1 MAGYKYIGK
10 RIYYLKVDGRVV
22 LDTGEA
28 EGWVVENP
36 HELQKP
42 PMTKKEYDF
51 KIYAE
56 LQKYN
61 PEEVDFIELKWGEFK
76 TEFAECTSY
85 RVNVDTKQLEFD
97 YTPVPP
103 SPEVPVAPS
112 LHERVD
118 NLELGAEATQE
129 ALDMLLLA
137 SMGEPVQAATLAVS
151 TFANIKQKGVDNMAA
166 YIAMRIIK
174 KGDKS
179 VEAGREYYVTWM
191 THPVYSKFKADV
203 DLILQAEER
212 ENLIVE
218 SL

>member
-10 RIYYLKVDGRVV
+10 RIYYLKVDGRVI

-28 EGWVVENP
+28 EGWVNP
-36 HELQKP
+36 TTTE
-42 PMTKKEYDF
+42 DDWR
-51 KIYAE
+51 IYSE

-61 PEEVDFIELKWGEFK
+61 KTEVDFIELQFGEFK

-85 RVNVDTKQLEFD
+85 KVNVDTKQLEFD
-97 YTPVPP
+97 YTPVPEP
-103 SPEVPVAPS
+103 PEVPVKPT

-137 SMGEPVQAATLAVS
+137 NMGEPVQAATLAVG
-151 TFANIKQKGVDNMAA
+151 TFANTKQKGVDNMAA

>member
-1 MAGYKYIGK
+1 MAGYKYLGK

-28 EGWVVENP
+28 EGWVNP
-36 HELQKP
+36 TTTEDDWRIYSELS
-42 PMTKKEYDF
+42 
-51 KIYAE
+51 
-56 LQKYN
+56 KYN
-61 PEEVDFIELKWGEFK
+61 KSEVDFIELQFGEFK

-85 RVNVDTKQLEFD
+85 RVNVDTKTLEFD

-103 SPEVPVAPS
+103 SPEVPVTPS

>member
-1 MAGYKYIGK
+1 MAGYKYLGK
-10 RIYYLKVDGRVV
+10 RIYYLKVDGRVI

-28 EGWVVENP
+28 EGWVNP
-36 HELQKP
+36 TTTEDDWIIYSELS
-42 PMTKKEYDF
+42 
-51 KIYAE
+51 
-56 LQKYN
+56 KYN
-61 PEEVDFIELKWGEFK
+61 KSEVDFMELQFGEFK

-85 RVNVDTKQLEFD
+85 RVNIETKTLEFD

-103 SPEVPVAPS
+103 APEVPVKPS

-118 NLELGAEATQE
+118 DLELGAEATQE

-137 SMGEPVQAATLAVS
+137 NMGEPVQIS
-151 TFANIKQKGVDNMAA
+151 TFAIDNTKQKGVDNMAA

>member
-1 MAGYKYIGK
+1 MAGYKYFGS
-10 RIYYLKVDGRVV
+10 RVYYLKTNGNVV
-22 LDTGEA
+22 FKTGQSS
-28 EGWVVENP
+28 GWVTEITP
-36 HELQKP
+36 TQDWE
-42 PMTKKEYDF
+42 
-51 KIYAE
+51 IYE
-56 LQKYN
+56 
-61 PEEVDFIELKWGEFK
+61 ELKKYTKESLDYIQLKYDEFK
-76 TEFAECTSY
+76 TEFSECTSY

-97 YTPVPP
+97 YTPVPEP
-103 SPEVPVAPS
+103 PEVPVAPS

-137 SMGEPVQAATLAVS
+137 NMGEPVQIS
-151 TFANIKQKGVDNMAA
+151 TFAIDNTKQKGVDNMAA

>member
-1 MAGYKYIGK
+1 MAGYKYFGS
-10 RIYYLKVDGRVV
+10 RVYYLKTNGNVV
-22 LDTGEA
+22 FKTGQSS
-28 EGWVVENP
+28 GWVTEITP
-36 HELQKP
+36 EQDWEIYEELKKY
-42 PMTKKEYDF
+42 TKES
-51 KIYAE
+51 
-56 LQKYN
+56 
-61 PEEVDFIELKWGEFK
+61 VDFIQLKYDEFK

-85 RVNVDTKQLEFD
+85 RVNVDTKTLEFD
-97 YTPVPP
+97 YTPIPP

-137 SMGEPVQAATLAVS
+137 SMGEPVQAAILAVS
-151 TFANIKQKGVDNMAA
+151 TFANTNTKQKGVDTMAA
-166 YIAMRIIK
+166 YIAMRIMK

>member
-1 MAGYKYIGK
+1 MAGYKYLGK
-10 RIYYLKVDGRVV
+10 RIYYLKVDGRVI

-28 EGWVVENP
+28 EGWVNP
-36 HELQKP
+36 TTTEDDWRIYTELG
-42 PMTKKEYDF
+42 
-51 KIYAE
+51 
-56 LQKYN
+56 KYN
-61 PEEVDFIELKWGEFK
+61 KSEVDFIELKWGEFK

-137 SMGEPVQAATLAVS
+137 NMGEPVQTATLAVS
-151 TFANIKQKGVDNMAA
+151 TFANTKQKGVDNMAA

>member
-1 MAGYKYIGK
+1 MAGYKYLGK

-28 EGWVVENP
+28 EGWVNP
-36 HELQKP
+36 TTTEQDWEIYSELS
-42 PMTKKEYDF
+42 
-51 KIYAE
+51 
-56 LQKYN
+56 KYN
-61 PEEVDFIELKWGEFK
+61 KSEVDFIELQFGEFK

-137 SMGEPVQAATLAVS
+137 NMGEPVQAATLAVS
-151 TFANIKQKGVDNMAA
+151 TFANTNTKKGGGDTMAA

>member
-1 MAGYKYIGK
+1 MAGYKYLGK

-28 EGWVVENP
+28 EGWVNP
-36 HELQKP
+36 TTTEDDWRIYSELS
-42 PMTKKEYDF
+42 
-51 KIYAE
+51 
-56 LQKYN
+56 KYN
-61 PEEVDFIELKWGEFK
+61 KSEVDFIELQFGEFK

-137 SMGEPVQAATLAVS
+137 NMGEPVQAATLAVG
-151 TFANIKQKGVDNMAA
+151 TFANTKQKGVDNMAA

>member
-1 MAGYKYIGK
+1 MAGYKYFGS
-10 RIYYLKVDGRVV
+10 RVYYLKENGNVV
-22 LDTGEA
+22 FKTGQA
-28 EGWVVENP
+28 EGWVTEITP
-36 HELQKP
+36 TQDWEIYEELKKY
-42 PMTKKEYDF
+42 TKES
-51 KIYAE
+51 
-56 LQKYN
+56 L
-61 PEEVDFIELKWGEFK
+61 DFIQLQYDEFK

-85 RVNVDTKQLEFD
+85 HVDVAKKEIVFE
-97 YTPVPP
+97 YGEKPNP
-103 SPEVPVAPS
+103 PEVPVAPS

-137 SMGEPVQAATLAVS
+137 NMGEPVQAATLAVG
-151 TFANIKQKGVDNMAA
+151 TFANTKQKGVDNMAA

>member
-1 MAGYKYIGK
+1 MAGYKFFGS
-10 RIYYLKVDGRVV
+10 RVYYLKENGNVV
-22 LDTGEA
+22 FKTGQA
-28 EGWVVENP
+28 EGWVIEI
-36 HELQKP
+36 KP
-42 PMTKKEYDF
+42 EQDWE
-51 KIYAE
+51 IYAE
-56 LQKYN
+56 LKKYTK
-61 PEEVDFIELKWGEFK
+61 ESLDYIQLQYDEFK

-137 SMGEPVQAATLAVS
+137 NMGEPVQAATLAVS
-151 TFANIKQKGVDNMAA
+151 TFANTNTKKGGGDTMAA
-166 YIAMRIIK
+166 YIAMRILK
-174 KGDKS
+174 KGEKS
-179 VEAGREYYVTWM
+179 VESGRDYYVTWI
-191 THPVYSKFKADV
+191 THPAYGKYKADI
-203 DLILQAEER
+203 DLILKAEGR
-212 ENLIVE
+212 DDLIVE

>member
-1 MAGYKYIGK
+1 MAGYKFFGS
-10 RIYYLKVDGRVV
+10 RVYYLKENGNVV
-22 LDTGEA
+22 FKTGQA
-28 EGWVVENP
+28 EGWVIEITP
-36 HELQKP
+36 EQDW
-42 PMTKKEYDF
+42 E
-51 KIYAE
+51 IYAE
-56 LQKYN
+56 LKKYTK
-61 PEEVDFIELKWGEFK
+61 ESLDYIQLQYDEFK

-137 SMGEPVQAATLAVS
+137 NMGEPVQAATLAVS
-151 TFANIKQKGVDNMAA
+151 TFANTNTKKGGGDTMAA

-179 VEAGREYYVTWM
+179 VEAGREYYTTWV
-191 THPVYSKFKADV
+191 THPAYAKYKADI
-203 DLILQAEER
+203 DLILQAEDRDE
-212 ENLIVE
+212 LIVE